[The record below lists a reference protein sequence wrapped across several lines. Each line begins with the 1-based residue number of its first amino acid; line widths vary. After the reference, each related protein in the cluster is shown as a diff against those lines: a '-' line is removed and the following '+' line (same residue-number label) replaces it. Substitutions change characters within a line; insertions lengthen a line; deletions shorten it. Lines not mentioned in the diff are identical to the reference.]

1 MAHAS
6 IINSSSFTLAHLF
19 ISSISFGHSGPPLSW
34 PPFLELSKQNRE
46 ARRCFFQTAAPVA
59 RHRSVI
65 SEAAIPA
72 KLQAFGVKVPH
83 FTLTSHT
90 NFHTFCISSCIFVS
104 VVHNTFL

>member
-19 ISSISFGHSGPPLSW
+19 ISLISFGHSGVPLSW

-46 ARRCFFQTAAPVA
+46 ARLCFLQTAAPVVR
-59 RHRSVI
+59 RHSVI

-72 KLQAFGVKVPH
+72 KLHAFGVKVPH

-90 NFHTFCISSCIFVS
+90 NFRTFHISSHIFVS
-104 VVHNTFL
+104 VAHHTVL

>member
-19 ISSISFGHSGPPLSW
+19 ISSICFGHSGAPLSW

-46 ARRCFFQTAAPVA
+46 AWRCFFQTAAPVA
-59 RHRSVI
+59 HRHSVI

-72 KLQAFGVKVPH
+72 KLHAFGVKVPH

-90 NFHTFCISSCIFVS
+90 NFHTFRISSRIFVS
-104 VVHNTFL
+104 VAHLTFL